1 MVRIDH
7 NKLEKNLGF
16 KLKKNTFV
24 LGLDTATTTG
34 IAMID
39 VTSKKI
45 EIETDIMKIP
55 SPQDSDNKS
64 DEYQQKLELLLKWVR
79 EFKKRI
85 IAKPKNKRI
94 LILENSYL
102 GFNAWTYGF
111 LKMFGGLIYAELYDY
126 FEHIE
131 LIFPTSARKRVGFKS
146 LLPKGTKSKD
156 KKAEI
161 MTWVS
166 KMVEDEIKDDNIADA
181 IVLALAGLREVENE
195 N

>member
-1 MVRIDH
+1 MIRIDH
-7 NKLEKNLGF
+7 SKLEKNLGF

-24 LGLDTATTTG
+24 VGLDTATKTG

-45 EIETDIMKIP
+45 EIEVDLMTIP
-55 SPQDSDNKS
+55 AIKDSEDKS
-64 DEYQQKLELLLKWVR
+64 DEYQQKLALLLKWVR

-126 FEHIE
+126 FEDIR
-131 LIFPTSARKRVGFKS
+131 LIFPTSARKQAGFKS

-156 KKAEI
+156 KKQEI

-166 KMVEDEIKDDNIADA
+166 KMVESEIEDDNIADA
-181 IVLALAGLREVENE
+181 IMLAIAGLKEQ
-195 N
+195 